1 MTQNAKLLAA
11 GLAGGYLLGRTKKG
25 KLALVLA
32 TYVLGKRKGLH
43 PQQLLVDGLKK
54 ISGTPE
60 FSQLEEQVR
69 SELLAAGRSLATAA
83 ANRRLDSLSD
93 ALRDR
98 TDALSRTDG
107 ADGASKDEET
117 SEESRKA
124 ERSEETEDSDEQ
136 ADTSS
141 ASDERADDQEPKR
154 RTAEDAAD
162 GGDEGEEDSAPEP
175 SPAKKAP
182 ARKSS
187 AKKSAQRSAQGG
199 SAAKQTADRGSR
211 PAARKSTRPTGRR

>member
-54 ISGTPE
+54 ISDTPE

-136 ADTSS
+136 AETSP
-141 ASDERADDQEPKR
+141 SDERADDQEPKR
-154 RTAEDAAD
+154 GTAEDAAD

-187 AKKSAQRSAQGG
+187 AKKSAQKSTQGG

-211 PAARKSTRPTGRR
+211 PTARKSTRPTGRR